1 MTVSLRWLRFASSN
15 GPHPSI
21 PESSVQRAVPA
32 LYLAILAVFVAAGS
46 LLTARIE
53 PTDTVTA
60 VPEDCSVVPEQLVQE
75 LFPGADVTSQ
85 PTADDDAR
93 YGRWIDGEGRV
104 LVELRCTRFGFS
116 EFGPYRDAVAAA
128 EAGGATMVGTEPPA
142 ILAEIPDGSII
153 RQLEEDTG
161 IFRTWFVRTS
171 LSPAEAEDVVART
184 RRAQAGDGGNGP
196 A

>member
-1 MTVSLRWLRFASSN
+1 M
-15 GPHPSI
+15 
-21 PESSVQRAVPA
+21 QRAVPA

-53 PTDTVTA
+53 PTATVTA
-60 VPEDCSVVPEQLVQE
+60 VPEDCSVVPEELVRD
-75 LFPGADVTSQ
+75 LFPEAEVTAR
-85 PTADDDAR
+85 PTTDDDAR
-93 YGRWIDGEGRV
+93 YGRWVDEDGRI
-104 LVELRCTRFGFS
+104 LVELRCSRFGFS
-116 EFGPYRDAVAAA
+116 EFGPYREALAAA
-128 EAGGATMVGTEPPA
+128 EAGGATIVETEPPA

-171 LSPAEAEDVVART
+171 LTPAEAEDVIAGT
-184 RRAQAGDGGNGP
+184 RRAQADDGADGP